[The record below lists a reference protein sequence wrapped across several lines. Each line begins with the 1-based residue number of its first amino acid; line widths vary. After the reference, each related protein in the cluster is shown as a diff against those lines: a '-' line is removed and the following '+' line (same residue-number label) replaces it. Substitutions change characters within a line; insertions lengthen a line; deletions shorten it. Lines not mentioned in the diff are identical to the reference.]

1 MVGADEE
8 MRVTMVRWK
17 LGEAQLKKDLD
28 EEELKKVVEEKEKK
42 DTQGACA
49 AELKREPEKKPKG
62 EPEGKP
68 GVKKPDFTF
77 LMIER
82 VIDTILLEEV
92 AHLSMNITD
101 TESSWPRGLGHLLKT
116 TRRIKQTCPIC
127 GSFQTRLESLQG
139 E

>member
-8 MRVTMVRWK
+8 MSVTVVRWK
-17 LGEAQLKKDLD
+17 IGEERLRKDL
-28 EEELKKVVEEKEKK
+28 EEKEKK

-49 AELKREPEKKPKG
+49 IEPEGEPEGEPEKKPEG
-62 EPEGKP
+62 ELEGKP

-92 AHLSMNITD
+92 AQLGMKINRYRDILAKGIRAFAEEHQEDKADLS
-101 TESSWPRGLGHLLKT
+101 R
-116 TRRIKQTCPIC
+116 
-127 GSFQTRLESLQG
+127 FV
-139 E
+139 